1 MTDWHTKLGIIVP
14 SWNTV
19 MEYEF
24 GQMAGPHTSIH
35 AQRIKHTDDSEKSLL
50 WLSTQAPQAAEL
62 LSHAK
67 VQAICHGCTASGFL
81 KTPQDDLD
89 QAKELTAQTQIPCV
103 TSASSI
109 VGALRAV
116 SAQKISVAS
125 PYEPWLNERVKIYLE
140 LAGFEVLAM
149 AGLGTQAHGSISAP
163 VIKTLAYEVMR
174 TNTEALFISC
184 SNFRTL
190 SLITE
195 LENELGRPVI
205 TSNQASMWGALRSMN
220 DLRTIKHAG
229 KLFQTQ

>member
-1 MTDWHTKLGIIVP
+1 
-14 SWNTV
+14 

-24 GQMAGPHTSIH
+24 GQMAGPYTSIH

-81 KTPQDDLD
+81 KTPQEDLD

-103 TSASSI
+103 TSAASI

-140 LAGFEVLAM
+140 LAGFEVLAI

-163 VIKTLAYEVMR
+163 VIKALAHEVMR

-190 SLITE
+190 GLITE

>member
-1 MTDWHTKLGIIVP
+1 
-14 SWNTV
+14 

-24 GQMAGPHTSIH
+24 GQMAGPYTSIH

-81 KTPQDDLD
+81 KTPQEDLD

-103 TSASSI
+103 TSAASI

-140 LAGFEVLAM
+140 LAGFEVLAI

-163 VIKTLAYEVMR
+163 VIKALAHEVIR

-190 SLITE
+190 GLITE

>member
-1 MTDWHTKLGIIVP
+1 
-14 SWNTV
+14 

-24 GQMAGPHTSIH
+24 GQMAGPQTSIH

-81 KTPQDDLD
+81 KTPQEDLD

-103 TSASSI
+103 TSAASI

-140 LAGFEVLAM
+140 LAGFEVLAI

-163 VIKTLAYEVMR
+163 VIKALAHEVMR

>member
-1 MTDWHTKLGIIVP
+1 
-14 SWNTV
+14 
-19 MEYEF
+19 
-24 GQMAGPHTSIH
+24 MAGPQTSIH

-140 LAGFEVLAM
+140 LAGFEVLAI

-190 SLITE
+190 GLITE

>member
-1 MTDWHTKLGIIVP
+1 
-14 SWNTV
+14 

-24 GQMAGPHTSIH
+24 GQMAGPQTSIH

-81 KTPQDDLD
+81 KTPQEDLD

-103 TSASSI
+103 TSAASI

-125 PYEPWLNERVKIYLE
+125 PYELWLNERVKIYLE
-140 LAGFEVLAM
+140 LAGFEVLAI

-163 VIKTLAYEVMR
+163 VIKALAHEVMR

-190 SLITE
+190 NLITE

>member
-1 MTDWHTKLGIIVP
+1 
-14 SWNTV
+14 

-24 GQMAGPHTSIH
+24 GQMAGPQTSIH

-81 KTPQDDLD
+81 KTPQEDLD

-103 TSASSI
+103 TSAASI

-140 LAGFEVLAM
+140 LAGFEVLAI

-163 VIKTLAYEVMR
+163 VIKALAHEVMR

-190 SLITE
+190 NLITE

-220 DLRTIKHAG
+220 DMRTIKHAG

>member
-1 MTDWHTKLGIIVP
+1 
-14 SWNTV
+14 
-19 MEYEF
+19 
-24 GQMAGPHTSIH
+24 
-35 AQRIKHTDDSEKSLL
+35 
-50 WLSTQAPQAAEL
+50 
-62 LSHAK
+62 
-67 VQAICHGCTASGFL
+67 
-81 KTPQDDLD
+81 
-89 QAKELTAQTQIPCV
+89 V
-103 TSASSI
+103 TSAASI

-140 LAGFEVLAM
+140 LAGFEVLAI

-163 VIKTLAYEVMR
+163 VIKALAHEVMR

-190 SLITE
+190 GLITE

>member
-1 MTDWHTKLGIIVP
+1 
-14 SWNTV
+14 

-24 GQMAGPHTSIH
+24 GQMAGPYTSIH

-81 KTPQDDLD
+81 KTPQEDLD
-89 QAKELTAQTQIPCV
+89 QAKQLTAQTQIPCV
-103 TSASSI
+103 TSAASI

-140 LAGFEVLAM
+140 LAGFEVLAI

-163 VIKTLAYEVMR
+163 VIKALAHEVMR

-190 SLITE
+190 GLITE